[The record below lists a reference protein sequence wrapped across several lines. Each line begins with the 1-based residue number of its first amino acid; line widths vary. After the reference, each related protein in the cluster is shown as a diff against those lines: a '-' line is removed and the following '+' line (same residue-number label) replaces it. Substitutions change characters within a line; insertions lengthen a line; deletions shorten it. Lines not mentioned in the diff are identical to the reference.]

1 MISRNIGLSSALVIG
16 SLIGGATSAIALPV
30 SAIATLPAL
39 AAVSETSAA
48 AVTWESWS
56 VPELFEI
63 DVPTGWVTTALT
75 NPDQAIVASYD
86 AMTQTPGSTDVM
98 TAITIVSEPPEMY
111 VSATLDGLI
120 EAALAGEYEIDRY
133 GITSVGGNDAFR
145 IWLVQYPGDFSQQAI
160 TFVGDGQ
167 GRTAQI
173 TSSYNDDS
181 ATTRDLIVQMHG
193 SFRFDSSEE

>member
-1 MISRNIGLSSALVIG
+1 MMSRKVGLGNALVAGSLVIG
-16 SLIGGATSAIALPV
+16 VATAIALPG
-30 SAIATLPAL
+30 SAIATPAAL

-48 AVTWESWS
+48 AVTWESWN
-56 VPELFEI
+56 VPDQFEI
-63 DVPTGWVTTALT
+63 GVPTGWVTTALSD
-75 NPDQAIVASYD
+75 PDQAIIASYD
-86 AMTQTPGSTDVM
+86 AMTQTPGPTDVM

-145 IWLVQYPGDFSQQAI
+145 IWLVQFPGDFAQQAI

-181 ATTRDLIVQMHG
+181 AATRDLIVQMHG
-193 SFRFDSSEE
+193 SFRFDSAAE